1 MICRRETKRALG
13 VLVRTESCSV
23 DRLVVEREF
32 KEGIMSGFVR
42 NLVALI
48 IALAAPLVI
57 GGLSSISTISSI
69 PTWYRGLS
77 KPPWNPPDWAF
88 GPAWTALY
96 ILMGVAS
103 WLVWR
108 YGWDNRSVRVAL
120 RVFAVQLLLNGIW
133 SVLFFGLRSPG
144 IALVEIGVLWC
155 MILAT
160 VVLFAR
166 RDLLAGAILV
176 PYLLWVTFASALN
189 WEVWSLNR

>member
-1 MICRRETKRALG
+1 
-13 VLVRTESCSV
+13 
-23 DRLVVEREF
+23 
-32 KEGIMSGFVR
+32 MSGFVR

>member
-1 MICRRETKRALG
+1 LICRRETKRALG